1 VALLGRGH
9 ARAFPSYFERQR
21 AEMPRFTGDAIVSAF
36 RQNFVKV
43 WTDALMNGE
52 CGISATYGAVGEL
65 ARPNQAELLTHRAR

>member
-1 VALLGRGH
+1 
-9 ARAFPSYFERQR
+9 
-21 AEMPRFTGDAIVSAF
+21 MPRYTGDAIVSAF